1 MKHVALALCLLLV
14 ALQPAV
20 AEPTYRA
27 FVTNE
32 NDGTLSVLDIRSGKV
47 ETTVPVGKRPRGIGF
62 TPDHSQVYVALGEEN
77 VIAVVDTQTLQV
89 VKKLP
94 AGSDPESFAV
104 HPNGYI
110 YLSNED
116 ANQASVLDPVAGK
129 VVAEIPVGVEPEGV
143 SISPDGKLAMVTS
156 ESTHMVH
163 VVTIP
168 DHKVIAN
175 ILVGARPR
183 EVAFSTDGRWAY
195 VTSEIGGQVSKLD
208 VAANKVVQAV
218 PVDVPNAKPKGVLLS
233 RDQHTLYVSTGGGN
247 AIAVVDADTLAPKA
261 VIPVGKRVWGLA
273 LSRDGTRLY
282 ACNGLDGTVS
292 VIDTTTQQV
301 SATIQVGSR
310 PWGLVIDD

>member
-1 MKHVALALCLLLV
+1 MKHIALALCMLLV
-14 ALQPAV
+14 ALQSAV

-32 NDGTLSVLDIRSGKV
+32 NDGTLTVLDTRSGKV
-47 ETTVPVGKRPRGIGF
+47 ETTVSVGKRPRGIGF
-62 TPDHSQVYVALGEEN
+62 APDRSQVYVALGEEDA
-77 VIAVVDTQTLQV
+77 IAVVDTRTLQV

-94 AGSDPESFAV
+94 AGSDPETFAV
-104 HPNGYI
+104 HPNGHI

-116 ANQASVLDPVAGK
+116 ANKASVLDPVAGK
-129 VVAEIPVGVEPEGV
+129 VVAEIPVGIEPEGV

-183 EVAFSTDGRWAY
+183 EVTFSTDGRWAY

-208 VAANKVVQAV
+208 VAANKLVQAV
-218 PVDVPNAKPKGVLLS
+218 PVAVPNAKPKGVLLS
-233 RDQHTLYVSTGGGN
+233 HDQHTLYVSTGGGN
-247 AIAVVDADTLAPKA
+247 AIAVVDADTLATKT

-292 VIDTTTQQV
+292 VIDTTTHQV
-301 SATIQVGSR
+301 SATIQVGPR
-310 PWGLVIDD
+310 PWGVVIDD

>member
-1 MKHVALALCLLLV
+1 MKHVALAFCLLLV

-32 NDGTLSVLDIRSGKV
+32 NDGTLSVLDTRSGKV

-77 VIAVVDTQTLQV
+77 VIAVVDIHTLQV

-94 AGSDPESFAV
+94 AGSDPENFAV
-104 HPNGYI
+104 HPNGHI

-129 VVAEIPVGVEPEGV
+129 VVAEIPVGIEPEGV
-143 SISPDGKLAMVTS
+143 GISPDGKLAMVTS

-163 VVTIP
+163 VITIP

-175 ILVGARPR
+175 ILVGSRPR
-183 EVAFSTDGRWAY
+183 EVVFSADGKWAY
-195 VTSEIGGQVSKLD
+195 VTNEISGEVSKLD
-208 VAANKVVQAV
+208 VAANKVIQTVKL
-218 PVDVPNAKPKGVLLS
+218 DVPNAKPKGVVVS

-247 AIAVVDADTLAPKA
+247 AIAVVEADTLTQKA
-261 VIPVGKRVWGLA
+261 AIPVGKRVWGLA
-273 LSRDGTRLY
+273 LSRDGSRLY
-282 ACNGLDGTVS
+282 ACNSLDSLVS
-292 VIDTTTQQV
+292 VIDTTTNQV
-301 SATIQVGSR
+301 NATITVGQR
-310 PWGLVIDD
+310 PWGVVIDD